1 MFADLLSYIAFKFY
15 PVDFWNTYVHCA
27 ISVLAMPY
35 KLLGLYDDDDDDDDD
50 PIIQMIQYLL
60 VNAKVVTVCHAEAL
74 IA

>member
-35 KLLGLYDDDDDDDDD
+35 KLLGLYDDDDDD